1 MGRVA
6 REVLRDRDAGL
17 YLSAVVVSG
26 FGTSAMWLAAGVWV
40 KSLTGSDSLAA
51 LTAFAMWAPSL
62 LGPLLGAVAD
72 RFRRRPLLA
81 WSNLAMSVLL
91 LPLLAVDSAGRV
103 WILYAVLAVYGAVSV
118 VQDAAEAGLVA
129 KVVDARLLGDVNGL
143 RMAANEGMKLLA
155 PLVGVVLLTR
165 FGGASVALLDIA
177 SFAAAAAVFAL
188 LRVREERPAAR
199 PKGAG
204 GLSEVSAGARELWR
218 SPVLRPLVA
227 GGAATMALA
236 GVNGALVYAVTDSVL
251 DRSPAF
257 TGVLY
262 AAQGAGSV
270 LCGLLAGPLLR
281 RAGERR
287 VAAAGVTLFAVAV
300 ALRALPYDAVALVCS
315 AGIGLGLPCVL
326 LAAATA
332 VQRETPDAVLGRTAA
347 TASTLMFLPN
357 AVTLALGAAL
367 AAFADVRLLLPL
379 TGALGLVVAGLLAR
393 PGRAPEASRRRRP

>member
-1 MGRVA
+1 MY
-6 REVLRDRDAGL
+6 LAG
-17 YLSAVVVSG
+17 VVVSG

-51 LTAFAMWAPSL
+51 LTAFAMWAPTL
-62 LGPLLGAVAD
+62 AGPLLGAVAD
-72 RFRRRPLLA
+72 RFRRRPLLV
-81 WSNLAMSVLL
+81 WSNLAMAVLL

-103 WILYAVLAVYGAVSV
+103 WILFTVLAVYGAVSV
-118 VQDAAEAGLVA
+118 MQDAAEAGIVT

-143 RMAANEGMKLLA
+143 RMAANEGMKLVA
-155 PLVGVVLLTR
+155 PLVGVALFTR
-165 FGGASVALLDIA
+165 FGGASVALLDIV
-177 SFAAAAAVFAL
+177 SFAAAAGVFAL
-188 LRVREERPAAR
+188 LRVREEPPGPREGPGPFA
-199 PKGAG
+199 GAW
-204 GLSEVSAGARELWR
+204 AGARELRR
-218 SPVLRPLVA
+218 SPVLGPLVA
-227 GGAATMALA
+227 GGAAAMALA
-236 GVNGALVYAVTDSVL
+236 GINGALVFAVTDSVL

-287 VAAAGVTLFAVAV
+287 LAAAGVALFAVSV

-326 LAAATA
+326 LAAMTA

-357 AVTLALGAAL
+357 AVTLALGAGLVAVV
-367 AAFADVRLLLPL
+367 DVRLLLPV
-379 TGALGLVVAGLLAR
+379 TGLLGLVVAVLLAR
-393 PGRAPEASRRRRP
+393 RGRVPEASAGPGHP

>member
-1 MGRVA
+1 M
-6 REVLRDRDAGL
+6 LRDRDAGL

-72 RFRRRPLLA
+72 RFRRRPLLV

-204 GLSEVSAGARELWR
+204 RLSEVTAGARELWR

-270 LCGLLAGPLLR
+270 LCGLLAGPMLR

-287 VAAAGVTLFAVAV
+287 VAAAGVALFAVAV

-367 AAFADVRLLLPL
+367 AAFADVRVLLPL
-379 TGALGLVVAGLLAR
+379 TGALGLAVAALLAR
-393 PGRAPEASRRRRP
+393 PGRGAAELPHP